1 VQKAIQKLANL
12 FGYRICRLSKPAAA
26 ETALAAMQRLLAD
39 VKEPIIFDVGAY
51 DGRVSNTFRNLFPDS
66 IVYAFEPFKES
77 FDLLKAN
84 TSMDKRIYPF
94 NFGISNME
102 ETRAFY
108 SNAHSGTN
116 SLLQTDESGPITWG
130 MGYLETREVLQAQL
144 RTIDFVME
152 TMGIP
157 RIDLLKLDVQGTE
170 PLVIEGASETCRK
183 GKVNLVF
190 SEVIIQPTYKGQ
202 KRFDEALASFYDRGL
217 DLYNI
222 YNMDFNP
229 EGRLRQIDVIF
240 TKRPDNRD

>member
-1 VQKAIQKLANL
+1 
-12 FGYRICRLSKPAAA
+12 
-26 ETALAAMQRLLAD
+26 
-39 VKEPIIFDVGAY
+39 
-51 DGRVSNTFRNLFPDS
+51 
-66 IVYAFEPFKES
+66 
-77 FDLLKAN
+77 
-84 TSMDKRIYPF
+84 
-94 NFGISNME
+94 ME
-102 ETRAFY
+102 GTRAFY